1 LYNNNREKY
10 CDIFK
15 ISVIIYTSSSK
26 TCLTMMEITFTIVI
40 SGVDRKVYRVV
51 TAWNLFIG
59 WK

>member
-1 LYNNNREKY
+1 
-10 CDIFK
+10 
-15 ISVIIYTSSSK
+15 
-26 TCLTMMEITFTIVI
+26 MMEITFTIVI